1 MKATDLIKS
10 KGIQYAI
17 EIVANAPE
25 SVLAWNEGYEFTCGQ
40 AINISDEDREKYFVD
55 MADLKRLVESH
66 ELVESKGGLENAK
79 EDELWANELGFSY
92 KELVQAIADVES
104 WRGEHE

>member
-66 ELVESKGGLENAK
+66 ELVE
-79 EDELWANELGFSY
+79 ELGGFGVAEYEYTISDSHNDPY
-92 KELVQAIADVES
+92 WIRVKQAIADVES
-104 WRGEHE
+104 VGGGV